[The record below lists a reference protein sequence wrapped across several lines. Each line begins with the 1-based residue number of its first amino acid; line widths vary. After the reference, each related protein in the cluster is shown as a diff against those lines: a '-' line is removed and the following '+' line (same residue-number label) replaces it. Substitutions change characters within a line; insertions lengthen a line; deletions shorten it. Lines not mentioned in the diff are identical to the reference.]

1 MGPVVEGR
9 SSSESE
15 QETLQSSARHLPS
28 YPSAE
33 LSVAAHMNINA
44 AGVDQTLI
52 FL

>member
-1 MGPVVEGR
+1 MSPVVEGR

-28 YPSAE
+28 AE